1 MPTLQTYA
9 NHPDILP
16 LYRGRYSTALPG
28 TTVVPFVIW
37 LNDLLEEL
45 QERGF
50 LPSLTKETG
59 VLVQKERWL
68 TKPANYLE
76 LIKVYDPE
84 DETNELRVED
94 VENKFKLMDVE
105 LEDEDSADQI
115 TSASFGTYGADGV
128 TCVDLV
134 SSAYIEDYFENY
146 LFLITSGTLVDTSL
160 VVHENDAAVNPGGT
174 HIHFLHALSAALSG
188 TKVTA
193 ARLVPPQYYVMMKY
207 RALITA
213 ISAMSDEVPIEN
225 DCENRLVPAWLRW
238 KCERA
243 IQADST
249 ATRYWENQ
257 KDEILFSIQS
267 SRLGRMITPVH
278 GRRLA
283 GYERGYGYSKPHPD
297 YSEFS

>member
-1 MPTLQTYA
+1 MPTLQTYV
-9 NHPDILP
+9 NHPDIP
-16 LYRGRYSTALPG
+16 PHYRGRYSTALPG
-28 TTVVPFVIW
+28 TTVVPFVSW

-59 VLVQKERWL
+59 VLVQNKRWL

-94 VENKFKLMDVE
+94 VENKFKLLDVE

-128 TCVDLV
+128 SCVDLV
-134 SSAYIEDYFENY
+134 SSAYIKDYFENY
-146 LFLITSGTLVDTSL
+146 LFLITAGTLADTSL

-213 ISAMSDEVPIEN
+213 ITAIGDEVPIEN

-243 IQADST
+243 IM
-249 ATRYWENQ
+249 ATSKETLYWQNEV
-257 KDEILFSIQS
+257 DEILFSIQS
-267 SRLGRMITPVH
+267 ARLGRMITPVH

-283 GYERGYGYSKPHPD
+283 GYESGSSSAKPHPD

>member
-1 MPTLQTYA
+1 MPTLQTYV
-9 NHPDILP
+9 NHPDIP
-16 LYRGRYSTALPG
+16 PHYRGRYSTALPG
-28 TTVVPFVIW
+28 TTVIPFVSW

-50 LPSLTKETG
+50 LPSLIKETG
-59 VLVQKERWL
+59 VLVQKKRWL
-68 TKPANYLE
+68 AKPADYLE
-76 LIKVYDPE
+76 FIKAYDPE

-115 TSASFGTYGADGV
+115 ASASFGAYGTDGI

-146 LFLITSGTLVDTSL
+146 LFLITAGTLANASL
-160 VVHENDAAVNPGGT
+160 VVYENDAAVDPGGT

-193 ARLVPPQYYVMMKY
+193 ARLVPPQYYVMMRY

-213 ISAMSDEVPIEN
+213 IAAMGDEVPIEN
-225 DCENRLVPAWLRW
+225 DCENRLVPVWLRW

-243 IQADST
+243 IEPTSDD
-249 ATRYWENQ
+249 TRYWENQ

-267 SRLGRMITPVH
+267 ARLGRMITPVH

-283 GYERGYGYSKPHPD
+283 GYESDSGNAKPHPD

>member
-1 MPTLQTYA
+1 MSTLQTYM
-9 NHPDILP
+9 NHPDIP
-16 LYRGRYSTALPG
+16 PHYRGRYSTALPG
-28 TTVVPFVIW
+28 TVVPFVSW

-59 VLVQKERWL
+59 VLVQKKRWL
-68 TKPANYLE
+68 TKPADYLE

-94 VENKFKLMDVE
+94 VENKFKLMDVG
-105 LEDEDSADQI
+105 LEDEASADQI
-115 TSASFGTYGADGV
+115 TSASFDTYSVSGI
-128 TCVDLV
+128 TCADLV
-134 SSAYIEDYFENY
+134 SASYTEDYFENY
-146 LFLITSGTLVDTSL
+146 LFLITAGTLANLAL
-160 VVHENDAAVNPGGT
+160 VLDGNDAPGDGGA
-174 HIHFLHALSAALSG
+174 HLYFLHSLSAALDG

-213 ISAMSDEVPIEN
+213 ITSVSDEVPIEN

-243 IQADST
+243 IM
-249 ATRYWENQ
+249 ATSKETMYWQNEVN
-257 KDEILFSIQS
+257 EILFSIQS
-267 SRLGRMITPVH
+267 ARLGRMITPVH

-283 GYERGYGYSKPHPD
+283 GYESGSGRAKPHPD
-297 YSEFS
+297 YSEFL

>member
-1 MPTLQTYA
+1 M
-9 NHPDILP
+9 NHPDIP
-16 LYRGRYSTALPG
+16 PHYRGRYSTALPG
-28 TTVVPFVIW
+28 TTVVPFVSW

-59 VLVQKERWL
+59 VLVQKKRWL
-68 TKPANYLE
+68 TKPADYLE

-105 LEDEDSADQI
+105 LEDEASADQI
-115 TSASFGTYGADGV
+115 TSASFGTYSVSGI
-128 TCVDLV
+128 TCVDMV
-134 SSAYIEDYFENY
+134 SASYIEDYFENY
-146 LFLITSGTLVDTSL
+146 LFLITAGTLANSTFVIDG
-160 VVHENDAAVNPGGT
+160 NDAAVNPGGT
-174 HIHFLHALSAALSG
+174 HLDFLHSLSAALDG

-213 ISAMSDEVPIEN
+213 ITSVSDEVPIEN
-225 DCENRLVPAWLRW
+225 DCESRLVPAWLRW

-243 IQADST
+243 IM
-249 ATRYWENQ
+249 ATSKETMYWQNEVN
-257 KDEILFSIQS
+257 EILFSIQS
-267 SRLGRMITPVH
+267 ARLGRMITPVH

-283 GYERGYGYSKPHPD
+283 GYENGSGYAKPHPD